1 MPTNALTV
9 ILVLATTSLLSFAAD
24 NTIGTWKRNIVKSS
38 SNRPSRNP
46 YMSLVTVREAVP
58 GGVRVKVTSI
68 RKDGT
73 REAFGYTAMYDGTPV
88 KLQSDGPFDM
98 LSVKQVDEN
107 TLVIENWKNGGGY
120 RTKSSSVVSPD
131 GKTMTN
137 TRTGVDGQGNEI
149 RDTIVY
155 DKQ

>member
-1 MPTNALTV
+1 MHIRLLTGL
-9 ILVLATTSLLSFAAD
+9 LVAFSASAAD
-24 NTIGTWKRNIVKSS
+24 NTLGAWKQNIEKST

-46 YMSLVTVREAVP
+46 YTSLVTVREAVP
-58 GGVRVKVTSI
+58 GGVRVKVTST

-73 REAFGYTAMYDGTPV
+73 REEFDYTASYDGTPV

-107 TLVIENWKNGGGY
+107 TLFIENWKNGGY
-120 RTKSSSVVSPD
+120 RTKSKSVVSPD

-149 RDTIVY
+149 RGTIVY
-155 DKQ
+155 EKQ